1 MKRNIISISLVFTF
15 LFTMFSLGQL
25 PAAQAVERNN
35 ATLIRYAG
43 ANRESVAV
51 NVARAHFIKSN
62 KVIIVNRDKFPDA
75 ISATNISQGAYPV
88 LYTRE
93 GRLDQ
98 QTIDLLNEM
107 PLNEIYLIGGTSS
120 IGETVAEELR
130 DSIGVKV
137 TRIDGKDRF
146 IVNMKAVQMNFNSSE
161 HVVIAS
167 GDIYTDALY
176 GVSYANTI
184 DAPVILAKRN
194 QITQETLALLKK
206 LGVKRVTLIGGQNTL
221 TSAVENQ
228 LKEMAIKTVRIAGA
242 NRYSGS
248 TEVAIASYNKPQSVV
263 IASGE
268 VFSDALVSAPLAQKL
283 NAPILLVRK
292 DRLDNEISAYLNA
305 NKVSLS
311 NIYIQGGPGTV
322 SLSNEGNILTA
333 VAADP
338 PVIKEELVSE
348 EIPAPST
355 PIIQYSDQI
364 YVGEERITRE
374 AQTGSLEI
382 TTRIT
387 YLNEKEIS
395 REIIKEEV
403 TKEALAQ
410 IIVRGTKDRVET
422 VDEVTTEIIP
432 APKEPVIQYSAD
444 LFVGEESVTREY
456 QNGLKKITTQIT
468 YINEKEVSRKVIKE
482 EIFREPLAKIIIYG
496 TKEKPK
502 TISEIS
508 LEGLTEEEKYS
519 RSQNKNYEEY
529 ERINNSYIWY
539 PKKLTDLDTKA
550 VNEGYVI
557 DELLLNKHF
566 LELVNALRKEVGVPI
581 LISDSTLSQGT
592 KIRSVELAGEGT
604 IRPYY
609 IDENGQKLTGTH
621 IRPYNKET
629 GSFERFYTAF
639 YYRDAHP
646 FSNLGENVAQYSYN
660 GNPYTIVSEKYIAEK
675 FYTEWFNSPGHYNN
689 MIRSDYDGTWLSIAV
704 GDFDDYPNFNGV
716 FGTQILTTNAKA
728 HNK

>member
-25 PAAQAVERNN
+25 PAAQAVETNN

-75 ISATNISQGAYPV
+75 ISATNISQGVYPV

-348 EIPAPST
+348 VIPFYKE

-364 YVGEERITRE
+364 YVGEENITRK
-374 AQTGSLEI
+374 AQVGKREI

-387 YLNEKEIS
+387 YVNGKEIS
-395 REIIKEEV
+395 HEIIKEEV
-403 TKEALAQ
+403 IEEAVAQ

-422 VDEVTTEIIP
+422 IDKVTTEIIP
-432 APKEPVIQYSAD
+432 APTEPIIQYSAD

-456 QNGLKKITTQIT
+456 HDGLKKITTQIT

-482 EIFREPLAKIIIYG
+482 EIIREPLAKIIIYG

-502 TISEIS
+502 TVSEIS
-508 LEGLTEEEKYS
+508 QEGLTEEEKYS

-529 ERINNSYIWY
+529 ELINNYYLY
-539 PKKLTDLDTKA
+539 PKKLPDLDIKA

-609 IDENGQKLTGTH
+609 IDENGKKLTGSH

-629 GSFERFYTAF
+629 GSFERFHTAF

-646 FSNLGENVAQYSYN
+646 SSYLGENVAQYSYH

-675 FYTEWFNSPGHYNN
+675 FYTAWFNSPGHYNN
-689 MIRSDYDGTWLSIAV
+689 MIRSEYDGTWLSIAV
-704 GDFDDYPNFNGV
+704 GDFDDYPNFNSV